1 MAEDLWSE
9 LLAQEE
15 LSKAGSVMAKP
26 QQPQWRRNLPQT
38 LGPTAGTAVQSGMD
52 LLDAVLSFANP
63 VENIGGPTSA
73 MLGPIGRATAQTAGS
88 LGGAK
93 RINQAQK
100 KIIKALFRGDPQ
112 DLADIVKSDRMLH
125 VQVPGAAGRRGM
137 SKTES
142 DALINKIMEGSFAHI
157 QRSPISETMRV
168 HPRTM
173 RGLHPNKPET
183 MISSGTEGLTD
194 VVKHEGTHFLNTENL
209 FRGMEPPGPDLARFA
224 EALVPFI
231 GQAKY
236 GPRIVGQ
243 HMDRGHLITA
253 VDEALSYLSQS
264 GGRAPAATWL
274 HQAIKGRPREGGLA
288 QFNPPTQRLL
298 QEALDAG
305 MRAFPRM
312 MQAPPPAQSAA
323 PASGFVERLRSLLK
337 R

>member
-1 MAEDLWSE
+1 
-9 LLAQEE
+9 
-15 LSKAGSVMAKP
+15 
-26 QQPQWRRNLPQT
+26 
-38 LGPTAGTAVQSGMD
+38 MD